1 MTIAAVPSTLVP
13 ATEDFASLLDGE
25 YERLFRTLFLLTG
38 SRWEAEDLTHEALTV
53 VLERWDRVGRM
64 ESPSG
69 YLYTVAIN
77 LHRRR
82 VRRLLRRVILHPD
95 PARGLTQPGREEEVE
110 ARSDVVAALS
120 MLPAKLREALVLTE
134 YLDLDSAELGRRLGI
149 APSSARARVHRAR
162 AAVRDQLGGTYE

>member
-1 MTIAAVPSTLVP
+1 MTIVAVASPLVT

-25 YERLFRTLFLLTG
+25 YVRLFRTLFLLTG

-53 VLERWDRVGRM
+53 VLERWDRVRGM
-64 ESPSG
+64 ESPSA

-95 PARGLTQPGREEEVE
+95 PGRNIARPGPEAEVE

-120 MLPAKLREALVLTE
+120 TLPVKLREALVLSE
-134 YLDLDSAELGRRLGI
+134 YLELDSAELGRRLEI

-162 AAVRDQLGGTYE
+162 AAVRNKLGGTYE